1 MRQSFYYAFGILLAA
16 LMAGCSGEDQQGQAS
31 AQGQERPPQAV
42 SVLTIVPKPI
52 THEYVLP
59 GRIMPSRQSQVRPQ
73 VDGVITERLFEE
85 GAQVEKGQQLYQIDD
100 ARYRAR
106 LNSAIADKK
115 SAQANLKALEAK
127 ARRYDDL
134 VAQNAISKQEYD
146 DVTAQKD
153 QALAAISVAE
163 SAVELARVNLE
174 YTKVYA
180 PISGQISRSFVTEGA
195 LVTTNQS
202 QQLATIT
209 LLDPIYVDMQESG
222 NAIMSLR
229 QQMRQQQSLPVS
241 LTMDETA
248 QTVYP
253 HEGRVKFSEVTVE
266 ESTGSVTLRAVVPN
280 PEGDLMPGMF
290 VKAHVKSGTEQVL
303 MVPQRATTRQPNGA
317 LSVMIVNDDNKVEQ
331 RTLKTAQ
338 IYNDQF
344 VVADGI
350 NQGDRVIVTG
360 YQKVQP
366 GASVTPQPWNENTSS
381 ASRQQR

>member
-1 MRQSFYYAFGILLAA
+1 
-16 LMAGCSGEDQQGQAS
+16 MAGCGDNTQGQAS
-31 AQGQERPPQAV
+31 AQVQARPPQSV
-42 SVLTIVPKPI
+42 SVITLSPQAM

-59 GRIMPSRQSQVRPQ
+59 GRVTPSRQSQVRPQ
-73 VDGVITERLFEE
+73 VDGVITKRLFEE

-115 SAQANLKALEAK
+115 SAEANLKTLEAK

-134 VAQNAISKQEYD
+134 VAENAVSKQEYD
-146 DVTAQKD
+146 DVVAQKD

-195 LVTTNQS
+195 LVTTNQT
-202 QQLATIT
+202 QQLAVIT
-209 LLDPIYVDMQESG
+209 QLDPVYVDMQESG

-229 QQMRQQQSLPVS
+229 QTMREQRSLPVS
-241 LTMDETA
+241 LTMDETSQVTYA
-248 QTVYP
+248 
-253 HEGRVKFSEVTVE
+253 HEGTVKFSEVTVE
-266 ESTGSVTLRAVVPN
+266 QTTGSVTLRAEVPN
-280 PEGDLMPGMF
+280 PDGDLMPGMF
-290 VKAHVKSGTEQVL
+290 VKAHVKTGTEDVL

-317 LSVMIVNDDNKVEQ
+317 LSVMIVNSDNKVEQ
-331 RTLKTAQ
+331 RILKTAE
-338 IYNDQF
+338 IYEDQY
-344 VVADGI
+344 VVEGGLKA
-350 NQGDRVIVTG
+350 GDKVIVTG

-366 GASVTPQPWNENTSS
+366 GASVTPQPWSKRSS
-381 ASRQQR
+381 AANQQG

>member
-1 MRQSFYYAFGILLAA
+1 MRQFFHYASGILLAA
-16 LMAGCSGEDQQGQAS
+16 LMVGCSGEEQAQAQGAQGQA
-31 AQGQERPPQAV
+31 RPPQSV
-42 SVLTIVPKPI
+42 SVVTIKPQSI

-59 GRIMPSRQSQVRPQ
+59 GRVMPSRQSHVRPQ

-100 ARYRAR
+100 VRYRAR

-146 DVTAQKD
+146 DVVAQKD
-153 QALAAISVAE
+153 QAVAAISVAE

-229 QQMRQQQSLPVS
+229 QQMRKQQSLPVS
-241 LTMDETA
+241 LSMDETA
-248 QTVYP
+248 QTEYP
-253 HEGRVKFSEVTVE
+253 HEGEVKFSEVTVE
-266 ESTGSVTLRAVVPN
+266 ESTGSVTLRAEVPN
-280 PEGDLMPGMF
+280 PDGDLMPGMF
-290 VKAHVKSGTEQVL
+290 VKAHVKTGDEQVL
-303 MVPQRATTRQPNGA
+303 MVPQRATTRQPNGV

-331 RTLKTAQ
+331 RTLKTAKVH
-338 IYNDQF
+338 NDQY
-344 VVADGI
+344 VVSDGI
-350 NQGDRVIVTG
+350 SQGDRVIVTG

>member
-1 MRQSFYYAFGILLAA
+1 MRQFFYYASGLVLAA
-16 LMAGCSGEDQQGQAS
+16 LVVGCSGESQQAAAQGQA
-31 AQGQERPPQAV
+31 RPPQAV
-42 SVLTIVPKPI
+42 SVLTITPQPI

-59 GRIMPSRQSQVRPQ
+59 GRVMPSRQSQVRPQ
-73 VDGVITERLFEE
+73 VDGVITKRLFEE

-229 QQMRQQQSLPVS
+229 QQMRQQQALPVS

-253 HEGRVKFSEVTVE
+253 HEGKVKFSEVTVE
-266 ESTGSVTLRAVVPN
+266 ESTGSVTLRAEVPN

-290 VKAHVKSGTEQVL
+290 VKAHVKTGTEEVL
-303 MVPQRATTRQPNGA
+303 MVPQRATTRQPNGV
-317 LSVMIVNDDNKVEQ
+317 LSVMIVNDDDKVEQ
-331 RTLKTAQ
+331 RSLRTAQ

-350 NQGDRVIVTG
+350 SQDDRVIVTG

-366 GASVTPQPWNENTSS
+366 GASVSPQPWNENTSS
-381 ASRQQR
+381 ADRQQR

>member
-1 MRQSFYYAFGILLAA
+1 MRQFFYYASGILLAA
-16 LMAGCSGEDQQGQAS
+16 LMVGCSGEEQAQAQESQGQA
-31 AQGQERPPQAV
+31 RPPQSV
-42 SVLTIVPKPI
+42 SVLTIKPQSI

-59 GRIMPSRQSQVRPQ
+59 GRVMPSRQSQVRPQ

-146 DVTAQKD
+146 DVVAQKD
-153 QALAAISVAE
+153 QAVAAISVAE

-229 QQMRQQQSLPVS
+229 QQMRKQHSLPVS
-241 LTMDETA
+241 LSMDETA
-248 QTVYP
+248 QTEYP
-253 HEGRVKFSEVTVE
+253 HEGEVKFSEVTVE
-266 ESTGSVTLRAVVPN
+266 ESTGSVTLRAEVPN
-280 PEGDLMPGMF
+280 PDGDLMPGMF
-290 VKAHVKSGTEQVL
+290 VKAHVKTGTEQVL
-303 MVPQRATTRQPNGA
+303 MVPQRATTRQPNGV

-331 RTLKTAQ
+331 RTLKTAE
-338 IYNDQF
+338 IYNDQY
-344 VVADGI
+344 VVSDGI
-350 NQGDRVIVTG
+350 SQGDRVIVTG

-366 GASVTPQPWNENTSS
+366 GASVTPQPWNENSSS